1 MSNWK
6 SFTQQQSLLLGGEGW
21 HYIRKQS
28 ALGSSWTTIE
38 ALHCTWKGNWL
49 CQQNVCQL
57 DNIQETNL
65 SMWPGRDSYPFCS
78 ENTEEIKLSLDSA
91 DACASKAAQPH
102 WVGTGLFSMCDG
114 TVWASLTDFH

>member
-38 ALHCTWKGNWL
+38 ALRCTWKGIWL

-57 DNIQETNL
+57 GNIQETNL
-65 SMWPGRDSYPFCS
+65 SMWPGRDS
-78 ENTEEIKLSLDSA
+78 
-91 DACASKAAQPH
+91 
-102 WVGTGLFSMCDG
+102 
-114 TVWASLTDFH
+114 